1 MAFHLIK
8 AKTILSF
15 FNDFF
20 YRASVLIRLH
30 NGFWRETFAE
40 IGYEERV
47 REESFPNWANGFN
60 DDSSRFEQDAA

>member
-15 FNDFF
+15 FNEIF
-20 YRASVLIRLH
+20 YRASFLIRLY

-40 IGYEERV
+40 IGHEERV
-47 REESFPNWANGFN
+47 QEE
-60 DDSSRFEQDAA
+60 